1 MKNKFFALF
10 TILLSISLIT
20 TYSCKKE
27 KVKSV
32 SVTEVGLNKTSTTLI
47 EGETETLVATVM
59 PENATDKSVVWESG
73 NESAATV
80 SQEGLVTAVGEGK
93 ATITVKTNDG
103 GFSAS
108 CEVTVNKKVIAV
120 TGIVLGNTELTL
132 VEGEEEK
139 LAVAV
144 TPENATDK
152 SVVWE
157 SSNNSAAA
165 VSQEGLVT
173 AVGEGKATITVKTN
187 DGGFSASCE
196 VTVNKKVIAVTGIV
210 LGNTE
215 LTLVEGEE
223 EKLAVAVTPE
233 NATDKSVVWESSNN
247 SAAAV
252 SQEGLVTAV
261 GEGKATITV
270 KTNDGGFSASCEVTV
285 NKKVIAVTGVKL
297 SAASMTLREGDRG
310 ILTATVEPANATN
323 KNVEWW
329 TTDLDIVCVTS
340 APGGSTG
347 YVEARKAGK
356 ATVTVKT
363 EDGEFS
369 ASCEITVE
377 KKEVPVTGITIE
389 PSSLKLPAGDTYSLI
404 PHVQPSDATNQDVK
418 WLSTNE
424 SVATVNA
431 EGKVTAVAA
440 GNAEIRAMLEG
451 KFATCPVEVDNVT
464 MTMKKTSYML
474 ILSLSK
480 KINIESDIE
489 TNFTLDKSKI
499 TVVSADPLI
508 ATVDQDLNLVAPG
521 KTGKARITLN
531 YRYGNGLLSTSFMVT
546 VKKNLKD

>member
-1 MKNKFFALF
+1 MKRRLITLF

-27 KVKSV
+27 KDKSV

-120 TGIVLGNTELTL
+120 TSVVLGNTELTL

-157 SSNNSAAA
+157 SGNESVAT

-196 VTVNKKVIAVTGIV
+196 VTVK
-210 LGNTE
+210 
-215 LTLVEGEE
+215 
-223 EKLAVAVTPE
+223 
-233 NATDKSVVWESSNN
+233 
-247 SAAAV
+247 
-252 SQEGLVTAV
+252 
-261 GEGKATITV
+261 
-270 KTNDGGFSASCEVTV
+270 
-285 NKKVIAVTGVKL
+285 KKVIAVTGVKL
-297 SAASMTLREGDRG
+297 SAASMTLREGDKG
-310 ILTATVEPANATN
+310 TLTATVEPANATN

-329 TTDLDIVCVTS
+329 TSDLDVVSVTS
-340 APGGSTG
+340 TSGGSNG
-347 YVEARKAGK
+347 YVEARGAGK

-377 KKEVPVTGITIE
+377 KKEVPVTGIALE
-389 PSSLKLPAGDTYSLI
+389 QSSLLLPIGNTYTLRA
-404 PHVQPSDATNQDVK
+404 HVQPSNATDQDIQ
-418 WLSTNE
+418 WGSSNGG
-424 SVATVNA
+424 VATVDQT
-431 EGKVTAVAA
+431 GKVTAVAA
-440 GNAEIRAMLEG
+440 GTADIIATLAG
-451 KFATCPVEVDNVT
+451 KFARCTVQVDNVKLSMKNSSYNILP
-464 MTMKKTSYML
+464 MTKL
-474 ILSLSK
+474 
-480 KINIESDIE
+480 INIKSNIDANFELDYSKFSFSYSDPEVATIKS
-489 TNFTLDKSKI
+489 NFD
-499 TVVSADPLI
+499 I
-508 ATVDQDLNLVAPG
+508 ALHG
-521 KTGKARITLN
+521 KKGTTKVNVL
-531 YRYGNGLLSTSFMVT
+531 YKYGNGELKTSFTIT
-546 VKKNLKD
+546 VK

>member
-32 SVTEVGLNKTSTTLI
+32 SVTEVGLNKTSTTLV

-108 CEVTVNKKVIAV
+108 CEVTVK
-120 TGIVLGNTELTL
+120 
-132 VEGEEEK
+132 
-139 LAVAV
+139 
-144 TPENATDK
+144 
-152 SVVWE
+152 
-157 SSNNSAAA
+157 
-165 VSQEGLVT
+165 
-173 AVGEGKATITVKTN
+173 
-187 DGGFSASCE
+187 
-196 VTVNKKVIAVTGIV
+196 
-210 LGNTE
+210 
-215 LTLVEGEE
+215 
-223 EKLAVAVTPE
+223 
-233 NATDKSVVWESSNN
+233 
-247 SAAAV
+247 
-252 SQEGLVTAV
+252 
-261 GEGKATITV
+261 
-270 KTNDGGFSASCEVTV
+270 
-285 NKKVIAVTGVKL
+285 KKVIAVTGVKL
-297 SAASMTLREGDRG
+297 SAESMTLREGDRG

-329 TTDLDIVCVTS
+329 TTDLDIVSVTS
-340 APGGSTG
+340 APGGHTG

-356 ATVTVKT
+356 VTVTVKT

-377 KKEVPVTGITIE
+377 KKEVPVTGISIE
-389 PSSLKLPAGDTYSLI
+389 PSSLKLPVGDTYSLI
-404 PHVQPSDATNQDVK
+404 PHVQPSDATNQDIK

-431 EGKVTAVAA
+431 KGKVTAVAA
-440 GNAEIRAMLEG
+440 GSAEIRAMLEG
-451 KFATCPVEVDNVT
+451 KFATCPVEVDNVK
-464 MTMKKTSYML
+464 MTMKKTSYTL

-508 ATVDQDLNLVAPG
+508 AIVDQDLNLIAPG
-521 KTGKARITLN
+521 KTGKALVTLN
-531 YRYGNGLLSTSFMVT
+531 YRYGDGRLSTSFMVT
-546 VKKNLKD
+546 VKKNLKQ

>member
-27 KVKSV
+27 KDKSV

-47 EGETETLVATVM
+47 EGETETLIATVM

-120 TGIVLGNTELTL
+120 TG
-132 VEGEEEK
+132 
-139 LAVAV
+139 
-144 TPENATDK
+144 
-152 SVVWE
+152 
-157 SSNNSAAA
+157 
-165 VSQEGLVT
+165 
-173 AVGEGKATITVKTN
+173 
-187 DGGFSASCE
+187 
-196 VTVNKKVIAVTGIV
+196 
-210 LGNTE
+210 
-215 LTLVEGEE
+215 
-223 EKLAVAVTPE
+223 
-233 NATDKSVVWESSNN
+233 
-247 SAAAV
+247 
-252 SQEGLVTAV
+252 
-261 GEGKATITV
+261 
-270 KTNDGGFSASCEVTV
+270 
-285 NKKVIAVTGVKL
+285 VKL
-297 SAASMTLREGDRG
+297 NAASMTLREGEKG
-310 ILTATVEPANATN
+310 TLTATVEPANATN

-329 TTDLDIVCVTS
+329 TSDLDVVSVISTS
-340 APGGSTG
+340 GGSNG
-347 YVEARKAGK
+347 YAEARKAGK

-377 KKEVPVTGITIE
+377 KKEVPVTGISIE

-404 PHVQPSDATNQDVK
+404 PHVQPSDATNQNIK

-440 GNAEIRAMLEG
+440 GSAEIRAMLEG
-451 KFATCPVEVDNVT
+451 KFATCPVEVDDVK
-464 MTMKKTSYML
+464 MTMKKTSYMV

-499 TVVSADPLI
+499 TIISADPLI
-508 ATVDQDLNLVAPG
+508 ATVDQDLNLVDPG
-521 KTGKARITLN
+521 KIGKARVTLN

>member
-108 CEVTVNKKVIAV
+108 CEVTVK
-120 TGIVLGNTELTL
+120 
-132 VEGEEEK
+132 
-139 LAVAV
+139 
-144 TPENATDK
+144 
-152 SVVWE
+152 
-157 SSNNSAAA
+157 
-165 VSQEGLVT
+165 
-173 AVGEGKATITVKTN
+173 
-187 DGGFSASCE
+187 
-196 VTVNKKVIAVTGIV
+196 
-210 LGNTE
+210 
-215 LTLVEGEE
+215 
-223 EKLAVAVTPE
+223 
-233 NATDKSVVWESSNN
+233 
-247 SAAAV
+247 
-252 SQEGLVTAV
+252 
-261 GEGKATITV
+261 
-270 KTNDGGFSASCEVTV
+270 
-285 NKKVIAVTGVKL
+285 KKVIAVTGVKL
-297 SAASMTLREGDRG
+297 SAESMTLREGEKG
-310 ILTATVEPANATN
+310 TLTATVEPANATN

-329 TTDLDIVCVTS
+329 TSDLDVVSVTS
-340 APGGSTG
+340 TSGSSNG

-369 ASCEITVE
+369 ASCEIIVE

-404 PHVQPSDATNQDVK
+404 PHVQPSDATNQDIK

-464 MTMKKTSYML
+464 MTMKKNVIY
-474 ILSLSK
+474 
-480 KINIESDIE
+480 SDFVIVQK
-489 TNFTLDKSKI
+489 N
-499 TVVSADPLI
+499 
-508 ATVDQDLNLVAPG
+508 QH
-521 KTGKARITLN
+521 RI
-531 YRYGNGLLSTSFMVT
+531 
-546 VKKNLKD
+546 

>member
-27 KVKSV
+27 KDKSV

-120 TGIVLGNTELTL
+120 TG
-132 VEGEEEK
+132 
-139 LAVAV
+139 
-144 TPENATDK
+144 
-152 SVVWE
+152 
-157 SSNNSAAA
+157 
-165 VSQEGLVT
+165 
-173 AVGEGKATITVKTN
+173 
-187 DGGFSASCE
+187 
-196 VTVNKKVIAVTGIV
+196 
-210 LGNTE
+210 
-215 LTLVEGEE
+215 
-223 EKLAVAVTPE
+223 
-233 NATDKSVVWESSNN
+233 
-247 SAAAV
+247 
-252 SQEGLVTAV
+252 
-261 GEGKATITV
+261 
-270 KTNDGGFSASCEVTV
+270 
-285 NKKVIAVTGVKL
+285 VKL
-297 SAASMTLREGDRG
+297 SAASMTLREGEKG
-310 ILTATVEPANATN
+310 TLTATVEPANATN

-329 TTDLDIVCVTS
+329 TSDLDVVSVISTS
-340 APGGSTG
+340 GSSKG

-377 KKEVPVTGITIE
+377 KKEVPVTGISIE

-404 PHVQPSDATNQDVK
+404 PHVQPSDATNQNIK

-440 GNAEIRAMLEG
+440 GSAEIRAMLEG
-451 KFATCPVEVDNVT
+451 KFATCPVEVDDVK
-464 MTMKKTSYML
+464 MTMKKTSYMV

-499 TVVSADPLI
+499 TVISADPLI
-508 ATVDQDLNLVAPG
+508 ATVDQDLNLIAPG
-521 KTGKARITLN
+521 KIGKARVTLN
-531 YRYGNGLLSTSFMVT
+531 YRYGNGLLSTSFMVA

>member
-27 KVKSV
+27 KDKSV

-73 NESAATV
+73 NESAATI
-80 SQEGLVTAVGEGK
+80 SQEGLVSAIGEGK

-120 TGIVLGNTELTL
+120 TAVVLGNTELTL

-157 SSNNSAAA
+157 SGNESVAT

-173 AVGEGKATITVKTN
+173 AIGEGKATITVKTN

-196 VTVNKKVIAVTGIV
+196 VTVK
-210 LGNTE
+210 
-215 LTLVEGEE
+215 
-223 EKLAVAVTPE
+223 
-233 NATDKSVVWESSNN
+233 
-247 SAAAV
+247 
-252 SQEGLVTAV
+252 
-261 GEGKATITV
+261 
-270 KTNDGGFSASCEVTV
+270 
-285 NKKVIAVTGVKL
+285 KKVIAVTGVKL
-297 SAASMTLREGDRG
+297 SAASMTLREGEKG
-310 ILTATVEPANATN
+310 TLTATVEPANATN

-329 TTDLDIVCVTS
+329 TSDLDVVSVTS
-340 APGGSTG
+340 TSGGSNG
-347 YVEARKAGK
+347 YVEARGAGK

-389 PSSLKLPAGDTYSLI
+389 PSSLILPVGNTFSLI
-404 PHVQPSDATNQDVK
+404 PHVQPSNATNQDIK

-451 KFATCPVEVDNVT
+451 KFATCPVVVDDVK
-464 MTMKKTSYML
+464 MTMKKTSYTM
-474 ILSLSK
+474 ILSLSQSISIK
-480 KINIESDIE
+480 SDIE
-489 TNFTLDKSKI
+489 TNFTFDKSKVTFI
-499 TVVSADPLI
+499 TSDQMI
-508 ATVDQDLNLVAPG
+508 ATLDQDLNLIAPG
-521 KTGKARITLN
+521 KKGQARVTLN
-531 YRYGNGLLSTSFMVT
+531 YRYGNGLLSTSFVVT
-546 VKKNLKD
+546 VKQNLKD

>member
-32 SVTEVGLNKTSTTLI
+32 SVTGVGLNKTSTTLI

-108 CEVTVNKKVIAV
+108 CEVNVNKKA
-120 TGIVLGNTELTL
+120 
-132 VEGEEEK
+132 
-139 LAVAV
+139 
-144 TPENATDK
+144 
-152 SVVWE
+152 
-157 SSNNSAAA
+157 
-165 VSQEGLVT
+165 
-173 AVGEGKATITVKTN
+173 
-187 DGGFSASCE
+187 
-196 VTVNKKVIAVTGIV
+196 
-210 LGNTE
+210 
-215 LTLVEGEE
+215 
-223 EKLAVAVTPE
+223 
-233 NATDKSVVWESSNN
+233 
-247 SAAAV
+247 
-252 SQEGLVTAV
+252 
-261 GEGKATITV
+261 
-270 KTNDGGFSASCEVTV
+270 
-285 NKKVIAVTGVKL
+285 IAVTGVKL
-297 SAASMTLREGDRG
+297 SAASMTLREGEKG
-310 ILTATVEPANATN
+310 TLSATVEPANATN

-329 TTDLDIVCVTS
+329 TSDLDVVSVISTS
-340 APGGSTG
+340 GSSNG

-377 KKEVPVTGITIE
+377 KKEVPVTGISIE

-404 PHVQPSDATNQDVK
+404 PHVQPSDATNQNIK

-440 GNAEIRAMLEG
+440 GSAEIRAMLEG
-451 KFATCPVEVDNVT
+451 KFATCPVEVDDVK
-464 MTMKKTSYML
+464 MTMKKTSYMV

-499 TVVSADPLI
+499 TVISADPLI
-508 ATVDQDLNLVAPG
+508 ATVDQDLNLIAPG
-521 KTGKARITLN
+521 KIGKARITLN

>member
-108 CEVTVNKKVIAV
+108 CEVTVK
-120 TGIVLGNTELTL
+120 
-132 VEGEEEK
+132 
-139 LAVAV
+139 
-144 TPENATDK
+144 
-152 SVVWE
+152 
-157 SSNNSAAA
+157 
-165 VSQEGLVT
+165 
-173 AVGEGKATITVKTN
+173 
-187 DGGFSASCE
+187 
-196 VTVNKKVIAVTGIV
+196 
-210 LGNTE
+210 
-215 LTLVEGEE
+215 
-223 EKLAVAVTPE
+223 
-233 NATDKSVVWESSNN
+233 
-247 SAAAV
+247 
-252 SQEGLVTAV
+252 
-261 GEGKATITV
+261 
-270 KTNDGGFSASCEVTV
+270 
-285 NKKVIAVTGVKL
+285 KKVIAVTGVKL
-297 SAASMTLREGDRG
+297 SAESMTLREGDRG

-377 KKEVPVTGITIE
+377 KKEVPVTGISIE
-389 PSSLKLPAGDTYSLI
+389 PSSLKLPVGDTYSLI
-404 PHVQPSDATNQDVK
+404 PHVQPNDATNQDIK

-440 GNAEIRAMLEG
+440 GSAEIRAMLEG
-451 KFATCPVEVDNVT
+451 KFANCPVEVDNVK
-464 MTMKKTSYML
+464 MTMKKTSYTV

-480 KINIESDIE
+480 KINIKSDIE

-499 TVVSADPLI
+499 TVISADPLI
-508 ATVDQDLNLVAPG
+508 ATVDQDLNLIAPG

>member
-120 TGIVLGNTELTL
+120 TG
-132 VEGEEEK
+132 
-139 LAVAV
+139 
-144 TPENATDK
+144 
-152 SVVWE
+152 
-157 SSNNSAAA
+157 
-165 VSQEGLVT
+165 
-173 AVGEGKATITVKTN
+173 
-187 DGGFSASCE
+187 
-196 VTVNKKVIAVTGIV
+196 
-210 LGNTE
+210 
-215 LTLVEGEE
+215 
-223 EKLAVAVTPE
+223 
-233 NATDKSVVWESSNN
+233 
-247 SAAAV
+247 
-252 SQEGLVTAV
+252 
-261 GEGKATITV
+261 
-270 KTNDGGFSASCEVTV
+270 
-285 NKKVIAVTGVKL
+285 VKL
-297 SAASMTLREGDRG
+297 SAASMTLREGDKG
-310 ILTATVEPANATN
+310 TLTATVEPANATN

-329 TTDLDIVCVTS
+329 TSDLDVVSVISTS
-340 APGGSTG
+340 GSSNG

-377 KKEVPVTGITIE
+377 KKEVPVTGISIE

-404 PHVQPSDATNQDVK
+404 PHVQPSDATNQNIK

-424 SVATVNA
+424 SVVTVNA

-440 GNAEIRAMLEG
+440 GSTEIRAMLEG
-451 KFATCPVEVDNVT
+451 KFATCPVEVDDVK
-464 MTMKKTSYML
+464 MTMKKTSYMV

-480 KINIESDIE
+480 KINIESNIE

-499 TVVSADPLI
+499 TVISADPLI

-521 KTGKARITLN
+521 KIGKARITLN

>member
-27 KVKSV
+27 KVKNV

-108 CEVTVNKKVIAV
+108 CEVTVK
-120 TGIVLGNTELTL
+120 
-132 VEGEEEK
+132 
-139 LAVAV
+139 
-144 TPENATDK
+144 
-152 SVVWE
+152 
-157 SSNNSAAA
+157 
-165 VSQEGLVT
+165 
-173 AVGEGKATITVKTN
+173 
-187 DGGFSASCE
+187 
-196 VTVNKKVIAVTGIV
+196 
-210 LGNTE
+210 
-215 LTLVEGEE
+215 
-223 EKLAVAVTPE
+223 
-233 NATDKSVVWESSNN
+233 
-247 SAAAV
+247 
-252 SQEGLVTAV
+252 
-261 GEGKATITV
+261 
-270 KTNDGGFSASCEVTV
+270 
-285 NKKVIAVTGVKL
+285 KKVIAVTGVKL
-297 SAASMTLREGDRG
+297 SAESMTLREGDRG

-369 ASCEITVE
+369 ASCEIAVE
-377 KKEVPVTGITIE
+377 KKEVPVTGISIE
-389 PSSLKLPAGDTYSLI
+389 PSSLKLPVGDTYSLI
-404 PHVQPSDATNQDVK
+404 PHVQPNDATNQDIK

-440 GNAEIRAMLEG
+440 GSAEIRAMLEG
-451 KFATCPVEVDNVT
+451 KFANCPVEVDNVK
-464 MTMKKTSYML
+464 MTMKKTSYTV

-480 KINIESDIE
+480 KINIKSDIE

>member
-1 MKNKFFALF
+1 MKRRLIALF
-10 TILLSISLIT
+10 TIFLSVSLIA

-27 KVKSV
+27 KDKSV
-32 SVTEVGLNKTSTTLI
+32 SVTEVGLNKTSTILI

-120 TGIVLGNTELTL
+120 TGVVLGNTELTL

-157 SSNNSAAA
+157 SGNESVAT

-196 VTVNKKVIAVTGIV
+196 VTVK
-210 LGNTE
+210 
-215 LTLVEGEE
+215 
-223 EKLAVAVTPE
+223 
-233 NATDKSVVWESSNN
+233 
-247 SAAAV
+247 
-252 SQEGLVTAV
+252 
-261 GEGKATITV
+261 
-270 KTNDGGFSASCEVTV
+270 
-285 NKKVIAVTGVKL
+285 KKVIAVTGVKL
-297 SAASMTLREGDRG
+297 SAASMTLREGNKG
-310 ILTATVEPANATN
+310 TLTATVEPANATN

-329 TTDLDIVCVTS
+329 TSDLDVVSVTS
-340 APGGSTG
+340 TSGGSNG
-347 YVEARKAGK
+347 YVEARGAGK

-389 PSSLKLPAGDTYSLI
+389 PSSLILPVGNTFSLI
-404 PHVQPSDATNQDVK
+404 PHVQPSNATDQDIQ
-418 WLSTNE
+418 WRSSNGG
-424 SVATVNA
+424 VATVDQT
-431 EGKVTAVAA
+431 GKVTAVAA
-440 GNAEIRAMLEG
+440 GTADIIATLAG
-451 KFATCPVEVDNVT
+451 KFARCTVQVDNVKLS
-464 MTMKKTSYML
+464 MKKSSYN
-474 ILSLSK
+474 ILPVTK
-480 KINIESDIE
+480 KINIKSDIDA
-489 TNFTLDKSKI
+489 NFELDYSKFSFSSSDKDVATI
-499 TVVSADPLI
+499 DSNFYI
-508 ATVDQDLNLVAPG
+508 ATHG
-521 KTGKARITLN
+521 KKGSTKVNVL
-531 YRYGNGLLSTSFMVT
+531 YKYGNGEIKTGFTIT
-546 VKKNLKD
+546 VK

>member
-27 KVKSV
+27 KDKSV

-73 NESAATV
+73 NE
-80 SQEGLVTAVGEGK
+80 
-93 ATITVKTNDG
+93 
-103 GFSAS
+103 
-108 CEVTVNKKVIAV
+108 
-120 TGIVLGNTELTL
+120 
-132 VEGEEEK
+132 
-139 LAVAV
+139 
-144 TPENATDK
+144 
-152 SVVWE
+152 
-157 SSNNSAAA
+157 
-165 VSQEGLVT
+165 
-173 AVGEGKATITVKTN
+173 
-187 DGGFSASCE
+187 
-196 VTVNKKVIAVTGIV
+196 
-210 LGNTE
+210 
-215 LTLVEGEE
+215 
-223 EKLAVAVTPE
+223 
-233 NATDKSVVWESSNN
+233 

-297 SAASMTLREGDRG
+297 SAASMTLREGEKG
-310 ILTATVEPANATN
+310 TLTATVEPANATN

-329 TTDLDIVCVTS
+329 TSDLDIVSVISTS
-340 APGGSTG
+340 GGSNG

-377 KKEVPVTGITIE
+377 KKEVPVTGISIE
-389 PSSLKLPAGDTYSLI
+389 PSSLKLPAGYTYSLI
-404 PHVQPSDATNQDVK
+404 PHVQPSDATNQNIK

-440 GNAEIRAMLEG
+440 GSAEIRAMLEG
-451 KFATCPVEVDNVT
+451 KFATCPVEVDDVK
-464 MTMKKTSYML
+464 MTMKKTSYMV

-499 TVVSADPLI
+499 TVISADPLI

-521 KTGKARITLN
+521 KIGKARITLN

>member
-93 ATITVKTNDG
+93 ATITVK
-103 GFSAS
+103 A
-108 CEVTVNKKVIAV
+108 
-120 TGIVLGNTELTL
+120 
-132 VEGEEEK
+132 
-139 LAVAV
+139 
-144 TPENATDK
+144 
-152 SVVWE
+152 
-157 SSNNSAAA
+157 
-165 VSQEGLVT
+165 
-173 AVGEGKATITVKTN
+173 
-187 DGGFSASCE
+187 
-196 VTVNKKVIAVTGIV
+196 
-210 LGNTE
+210 
-215 LTLVEGEE
+215 
-223 EKLAVAVTPE
+223 
-233 NATDKSVVWESSNN
+233 
-247 SAAAV
+247 
-252 SQEGLVTAV
+252 
-261 GEGKATITV
+261 
-270 KTNDGGFSASCEVTV
+270 NDGGFSASCEVTV

-297 SAASMTLREGDRG
+297 SAASMTLREGEKG
-310 ILTATVEPANATN
+310 TLTATVEPANATN

-329 TTDLDIVCVTS
+329 TSDLDVVSVISTS
-340 APGGSTG
+340 GGSNG
-347 YVEARKAGK
+347 YAEARKAGK

-377 KKEVPVTGITIE
+377 KKEVPVTGISIE

-404 PHVQPSDATNQDVK
+404 PHVQPSDATNQNIK

-440 GNAEIRAMLEG
+440 GSAEIRAMLEG
-451 KFATCPVEVDNVT
+451 KFATCPVEVDDVK
-464 MTMKKTSYML
+464 MTMKKTSYMV

-499 TVVSADPLI
+499 TAISADPLI
-508 ATVDQDLNLVAPG
+508 ATVDKDLNLVAPG
-521 KTGKARITLN
+521 KIGKARVTLN

>member
-27 KVKSV
+27 KDKSV

-47 EGETETLVATVM
+47 EGETETLVATVT

-73 NESAATV
+73 NESAAT
-80 SQEGLVTAVGEGK
+80 
-93 ATITVKTNDG
+93 I
-103 GFSAS
+103 
-108 CEVTVNKKVIAV
+108 
-120 TGIVLGNTELTL
+120 
-132 VEGEEEK
+132 
-139 LAVAV
+139 
-144 TPENATDK
+144 
-152 SVVWE
+152 
-157 SSNNSAAA
+157 
-165 VSQEGLVT
+165 
-173 AVGEGKATITVKTN
+173 
-187 DGGFSASCE
+187 
-196 VTVNKKVIAVTGIV
+196 
-210 LGNTE
+210 
-215 LTLVEGEE
+215 
-223 EKLAVAVTPE
+223 
-233 NATDKSVVWESSNN
+233 
-247 SAAAV
+247 

-297 SAASMTLREGDRG
+297 SAASMTLREGEKG
-310 ILTATVEPANATN
+310 TLTATVEPANATN

-329 TTDLDIVCVTS
+329 TSDLDVVSVTS
-340 APGGSTG
+340 TSGGSNG
-347 YVEARKAGK
+347 YVEARGAGK

-377 KKEVPVTGITIE
+377 KKEVPVTGISIE

-404 PHVQPSDATNQDVK
+404 PHVQPSDATNQNIK

-440 GNAEIRAMLEG
+440 GSAEIRAMLEG
-451 KFATCPVEVDNVT
+451 KFATCPVEVDDVK
-464 MTMKKTSYML
+464 MTMKKTSYMV
-474 ILSLSK
+474 ILSLSR

-499 TVVSADPLI
+499 SVISADPLI

-521 KTGKARITLN
+521 KIGKALITLN

>member
-27 KVKSV
+27 KVKCV

-73 NESAATV
+73 NE
-80 SQEGLVTAVGEGK
+80 
-93 ATITVKTNDG
+93 
-103 GFSAS
+103 
-108 CEVTVNKKVIAV
+108 
-120 TGIVLGNTELTL
+120 
-132 VEGEEEK
+132 
-139 LAVAV
+139 
-144 TPENATDK
+144 
-152 SVVWE
+152 
-157 SSNNSAAA
+157 
-165 VSQEGLVT
+165 
-173 AVGEGKATITVKTN
+173 
-187 DGGFSASCE
+187 
-196 VTVNKKVIAVTGIV
+196 
-210 LGNTE
+210 
-215 LTLVEGEE
+215 
-223 EKLAVAVTPE
+223 
-233 NATDKSVVWESSNN
+233 

-297 SAASMTLREGDRG
+297 SAASMTLREGEKG
-310 ILTATVEPANATN
+310 TLTATVEPANATN

-329 TTDLDIVCVTS
+329 TSDLDVVSVISTS
-340 APGGSTG
+340 GGSNG

-377 KKEVPVTGITIE
+377 KKEVPVTGISIE

-404 PHVQPSDATNQDVK
+404 PHVKPSDATNQNIK

-440 GNAEIRAMLEG
+440 GSAEIRAMLEG
-451 KFATCPVEVDNVT
+451 KFATCPVEVDDVK
-464 MTMKKTSYML
+464 MTMKKTSYMV

-489 TNFTLDKSKI
+489 RNFTLDKSKI
-499 TVVSADPLI
+499 TVISADPLI

-521 KTGKARITLN
+521 KIGKARVTLN